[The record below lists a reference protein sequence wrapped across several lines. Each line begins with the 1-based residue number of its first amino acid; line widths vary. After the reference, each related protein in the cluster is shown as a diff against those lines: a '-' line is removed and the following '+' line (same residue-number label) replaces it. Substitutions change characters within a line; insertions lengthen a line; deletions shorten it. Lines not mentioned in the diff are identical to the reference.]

1 VARFHRR
8 GRSGCLP
15 SGSRRAKMMHAR
27 LPPKQPQHPS
37 VKPARGQHAPALLCK
52 TSSAS
57 EHCVSAIV
65 DREEATSR
73 PMFNS
78 GGMPRSNAV
87 RKHLTSEGVARPG
100 RRRWPASRP
109 GRRRRPA
116 SRSRQNRLI
125 TALRT
130 LVACEIVADAHG
142 GISFAALQ
150 SPIVGL
156 LAVGLLV
163 VSKDPR
169 SFAKGATHTR
179 PHTLESLCH
188 PHSIAKPD
196 AIRKRLV

>member
-1 VARFHRR
+1 MARFHRR

-73 PMFNS
+73 PMFSS

-125 TALRT
+125 TAL
-130 LVACEIVADAHG
+130 CNNEIPSDCTWLLQRLQGLPPWRRARPAGPSAPRRMLSMSPFGHHQ
-142 GISFAALQ
+142 AL
-150 SPIVGL
+150 
-156 LAVGLLV
+156 
-163 VSKDPR
+163 
-169 SFAKGATHTR
+169 
-179 PHTLESLCH
+179 LESSLHHLHCN
-188 PHSIAKPD
+188 
-196 AIRKRLV
+196 RNLLEL

>member
-65 DREEATSR
+65 DREEAT
-73 PMFNS
+73 
-78 GGMPRSNAV
+78 
-87 RKHLTSEGVARPG
+87 RPG

-109 GRRRRPA
+109 GRPA